1 MRRKGMN
8 KKILEKIIKT
18 QLGDKVKKRKADFV
32 IQTSTSKRNSY
43 NQTLS
48 IIKTII
54 DNNTFS
60 GLTAK
65 AKLSA
70 WKRI

>member
-54 DNNTFS
+54 DN
-60 GLTAK
+60 K
-65 AKLSA
+65 K
-70 WKRI
+70 